1 MTKAKY
7 EARACKGHPGFYEIK
22 GYPGYAA
29 NRKGE
34 ILNKKTGHITKGGD
48 AGRYLRVSV
57 YKDGAK
63 DATLEYVHDL
73 VCTAFRGPRPAGL
86 KVLHGNNQRFDN
98 REANLNWGTQS
109 SNIEQTYKD
118 GLRKP
123 ANQYTVSKESLSV
136 TCESWDQLAS
146 AFADMVLVRPT
157 VDNGP
162 TVAGK
167 KVDTRKQ
174 ERSQSLLEL
183 FLNVD
188 TSGVTLTED
197 QTTLFMEW
205 LDQAAADYEK
215 FNHWQSQTLI
225 SSKPTYFRIELAG
238 YYGGL
243 CSLSPSL
250 DANKFVPTLIK
261 QVNYL
266 SEIVTRYKESYDE
279 EMSAREQIH
288 HIFSRAV
295 DNHDS
300 LKEIQDQIYSDLRD
314 VDIFKHLDSV
324 PYRKRMEAATK
335 PYPWFGQ
342 VSRVLVNGR
351 VASEIQVPKVKTSVA
366 VKGTDLQ
373 ELNRAY
379 ARLSDI
385 LKDLERNTS
394 YQTFV
399 VDPNAYP
406 YKDAGKNAAFVQ
418 LYRVLSPNG
427 VNFYAVN
434 QFYIERAE
442 ALRSIVGIVRGLLY
456 FSDTVL
462 KR

>member
-7 EARACKGHPGFYEIK
+7 EARACKERAGFYEIT

-73 VCTAFRGPRPAGL
+73 VCTAFHGPRPVGL

-98 REANLNWGTQS
+98 RATNLEWGTQS

-123 ANQYTVSKESLSV
+123 ANQYTVSKESLSL
-136 TCESWDQLAS
+136 TCESWSDLAK
-146 AFADMVLVRPT
+146 AFGKILLDRPE

-167 KVDTRKQ
+167 TVDTRKQ

-183 FLNVD
+183 FLNID
-188 TSGVTLTED
+188 TSGVVLTED

-205 LDQAAADYEK
+205 LDQAAADFEK
-215 FNHWQSQTLI
+215 FNQWQSQTLI

-243 CSLSPSL
+243 CSLSPTL
-250 DANKFVPTLIK
+250 PANQFVPMLVK

-266 SEIVTRYKESYDE
+266 SEVTSRYRESYE
-279 EMSAREQIH
+279 LEMSAREQIH
-288 HIFSRAV
+288 YIFTRAV

-300 LKEIQDQIYSDLRD
+300 LKDIQEAIYEDLRE
-314 VDIFKHLDSV
+314 VDIFQHLDST

-335 PYPWFGQ
+335 PYQWFGQ
-342 VSRVLVNGR
+342 VNRVLSSGR
-351 VASEIQVPKVKTSVA
+351 VVKDASVPKVKTSIA
-366 VKGTDLQ
+366 VKGSDLQ
-373 ELNRAY
+373 ELNRLY
-379 ARLSDI
+379 ARLNEI
-385 LKDLERNTS
+385 VKELERMTS
-394 YQTFV
+394 NQNLV
-399 VDPNAYP
+399 IEPSVYP
-406 YKDAGKNAAFVQ
+406 YKDAGKNAQFVE
-418 LYRVLSPNG
+418 LYRVLAPNG
-427 VNFYAVN
+427 VNFYTIN
-434 QFYIERAE
+434 QFYIERAM
-442 ALRSIVGIVRGLLY
+442 ALRPIVSILRGLLY

>member
-7 EARACKGHPGFYEIK
+7 EARPCKERAGFYEIT

-73 VCTAFRGPRPAGL
+73 VCTAFHGPRPAGL

-98 REANLNWGTQS
+98 RSANLAWGTQS

-123 ANQYTVSKESLSV
+123 ANQYTVSKESLSL
-136 TCESWDQLAS
+136 TCESWSDLAK
-146 AFADMVLVRPT
+146 AFGKILLDRPE

-162 TVAGK
+162 TVSGK
-167 KVDTRKQ
+167 VVDRRKQ
-174 ERSQSLLEL
+174 ERSQSLLEM

-188 TSGVTLTED
+188 TSGVQLTED

-205 LDQAAADYEK
+205 LDEAAADLDK

-225 SSKPTYFRIELAG
+225 TTKPTYFRIDLAG
-238 YYGGL
+238 YYGGM
-243 CSLSPSL
+243 CSMSPSL
-250 DANKFVPTLIK
+250 NANQFVPTLLK

-266 SEIVTRYKESYDE
+266 SEVTSRYRESYEE

-288 HIFSRAV
+288 YIFTRAV
-295 DNHDS
+295 DSHDGIREIQEAIYED
-300 LKEIQDQIYSDLRD
+300 LKE

-335 PYPWFGQ
+335 PYQWFGQ
-342 VSRVLVNGR
+342 VNRVLSSGR
-351 VASEIQVPKVKTSVA
+351 VVKDAQVPKVTTSIA
-366 VKGTDLQ
+366 VKGSDLQ
-373 ELNRAY
+373 DLNRAY
-379 ARLSDI
+379 NRLNEI
-385 LKDLERNTS
+385 IKQLEQ
-394 YQTFV
+394 QTDNQNLV
-399 VDPNAYP
+399 VEPSVYP
-406 YKDAGKNAAFVQ
+406 YKDAGKNAQFVE
-418 LYRVLSPNG
+418 LYRVLAPNG
-427 VNFYAVN
+427 VNFYTVN
-434 QFYIERAE
+434 QFYIERAY
-442 ALRSIVGIVRGLLY
+442 ALRSIVSILRGLLY